1 MDAIRPCNCLGV
13 EIPARKSDQVD
24 SCHSGS
30 RRERRGNLHVC
41 IEIAYGDHN
50 LRRRLVSVA
59 PRDQENQETASA
71 CSPKHAEDL
80 AGIANAMEDDPLRLC
95 VKLPSLPGRYGCNK
109 TM

>member
-41 IEIAYGDHN
+41 IGISYGDHILRQRVMCVN
-50 LRRRLVSVA
+50 LSG
-59 PRDQENQETASA
+59 QENQETASA
-71 CSPKHAEDL
+71 CSRKHAEDL
-80 AGIANAMEDDPLRLC
+80 AGIANAMEDTTLRALRETTFFAR
-95 VKLPSLPGRYGCNK
+95 PIW
-109 TM
+109 MQ